1 MSEQTAPSIFRR
13 QPHYSF
19 MRPGDFL
26 VFLFLV
32 AFTVFR
38 FHSAL
43 TLELSSKQQADW
55 YGSAA
60 LQLVMT
66 LLYARL
72 RITRRHLC
80 DDSGEILLAVLVPQ
94 GFSIAFREFTADG
107 SPMGWPLVLGNLFLI
122 PYFFYRVW
130 KAPQTARE
138 LAAKEDACETRDFT
152 EQGGL

>member
-1 MSEQTAPSIFRR
+1 MSEQTAPSTFRR

-32 AFTVFR
+32 AFTAFR

-43 TLELSSKQQADW
+43 TLELSSKQQLCW
-55 YGSAA
+55 YGSAV

-72 RITRRHLC
+72 RITRRYLC
-80 DDSGEILLAVLVPQ
+80 DDSGEMLLAVLVPQ
-94 GFSIAFREFTADG
+94 GFSIAFREVIADG
-107 SPMGWPLVLGNLFLI
+107 SPLGWPLVLGNLVLI
-122 PYFFYRVW
+122 PYFIYRVW
-130 KAPQTARE
+130 KAPEAARQLE
-138 LAAKEDACETRDFT
+138 AKYDACETRDFT

>member
-1 MSEQTAPSIFRR
+1 
-13 QPHYSF
+13 
-19 MRPGDFL
+19 MRPRDFL

-43 TLELSSKQQADW
+43 TLELSSKQQIGW

-72 RITRRHLC
+72 RITRRNLC
-80 DDSGEILLAVLVPQ
+80 GDSGEMLLAVLVPQ
-94 GFSIAFREFTADG
+94 GFSIAFREFIDDG
-107 SPMGWPLVLGNLFLI
+107 QPMGWPLVLGNLFLI
-122 PYFFYRVW
+122 PYLSYRVW
-130 KAPQTARE
+130 KAPRTVRE
-138 LAAKEDACETRDFT
+138 LEAKYSACETKNFSD
-152 EQGGL
+152 QGGL